1 MAILDIINKNISKLS
16 TPILTPEEREAPFG
30 DLVSRV
36 KNNITKLGGAQQ
48 TPLTMTPE
56 EVSKRITGGI
66 DRLKG
71 TKTIFKTAQEIGQE
85 ITKSGG
91 SVGLTLTG
99 KDKLEIDS
107 SSSQWQQKIQETIF
121 GKEPV
126 KSLQTRIAEGE
137 LKIQPFLR
145 KRGLEKAA
153 LPISFLGVGLITGID
168 FTGLGGSKNAIKLLS
183 KSKDI
188 PFITKTLKQIG
199 VADDII
205 LPAAQKIATITDE
218 KEIKLAIDKISEL
231 QKTTKVAPGIKST
244 TQATKAEPLAQE
256 ARKYKTAE
264 EFANK
269 SDYVY
274 QGIGKGKQS
283 DFLTTNINEANAY
296 ATQRGLKGTGEIRVY
311 KFNDLPNYIKTITKE
326 SENYDV
332 VLRELGKDFVNKP
345 LTKQQFSQVQTA
357 IGFSEKE
364 IAKLPLVA
372 KIKNQQQLTDIYT
385 QATKGV
391 EKVADVG
398 KTERGFISSAKKI
411 VPKITPRERGFIT
424 SVKETVPQLGTRV
437 AGRYIPRS
445 TDKLAMKAKALV
457 EQDFKLAEKLIREET
472 TDASVATAAEYI
484 KRHNEL
490 ANKTTS
496 ELAKSAHYDQ
506 AAKIANDIAIRL
518 TEQGRSIQAASILG
532 RLTPEGQ
539 LRFAARTIQK
549 FNEGVK
555 PSRKIPQ
562 LTKNQT
568 KDILNEATK
577 VHKMPDGVGKA
588 MANKKLNEKI
598 ANLVPTPL
606 YKKIINVWKAG
617 LLTGIKT
624 TGLNVLSNAFHGVSE
639 IAKDIPA
646 VAVDKV
652 ASLLSGKRTI
662 GLTLKQ
668 SPQGIK
674 EGFEKG
680 LRYWKTGFDERDI
693 AKKLDWRRVSFGDSK
708 FARVAQAYEQSVFRA
723 LGAQDQPFYYGAK
736 ARSIA
741 SQAIAQG
748 KNNKLKGKNLRNFVN
763 RMIENPSDDI
773 LSAANLDAE
782 IAVFQ
787 NQTVLGAIAR
797 GIQKFPGGLGEVV
810 VPFGRTP
817 AAVATQ
823 MFNYS
828 PVGIASTIIK
838 AIGKGK
844 FDQKAFAQ
852 GIGRGLTGT
861 AVMAIGAELLKKGL
875 ITLGF
880 PTSEKEREQ
889 WKLEGKKPN
898 SIKIGDKWRSI
909 AVLGPA
915 GFVLLSG
922 GYYENGVED
931 TGTIWGGLG
940 EATFGGFKSLK
951 DQTFL
956 QGINQ
961 VMGAL
966 EDPKRFSSYLNR
978 TFSSIVPTIVSDIAR
993 TKDVVER
1000 RIEGPLE
1007 SLFSRLPVLRQML
1020 APQVDVLGQEVIRG
1034 GNFMETMIDPSRP
1047 KKIKSTPVVDEMK
1060 RLWDLGHRVT
1070 PTQLGDKK
1078 GFKSLTQEQNTKL
1091 WKFTGTILENKL
1103 ANLFGSKEYKELTDT
1118 EKEKVI
1124 GKFVEKSRLFS
1135 RVAMVNEVTKDLQ
1148 GKELKDRL
1156 TQLKADGLL
1165 TKTVFNEYIKLR

>member
-244 TQATKAEPLAQE
+244 
-256 ARKYKTAE
+256 
-264 EFANK
+264 
-269 SDYVY
+269 
-274 QGIGKGKQS
+274 
-283 DFLTTNINEANAY
+283 
-296 ATQRGLKGTGEIRVY
+296 
-311 KFNDLPNYIKTITKE
+311 
-326 SENYDV
+326 
-332 VLRELGKDFVNKP
+332 
-345 LTKQQFSQVQTA
+345 
-357 IGFSEKE
+357 
-364 IAKLPLVA
+364 
-372 KIKNQQQLTDIYT
+372 T